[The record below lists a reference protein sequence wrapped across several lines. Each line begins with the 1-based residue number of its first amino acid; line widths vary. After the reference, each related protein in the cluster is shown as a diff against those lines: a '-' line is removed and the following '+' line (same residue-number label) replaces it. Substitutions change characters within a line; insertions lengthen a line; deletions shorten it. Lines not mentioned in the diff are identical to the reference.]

1 MISTFLLQAQGQTL
15 EAAGIYL
22 GTEFFSH
29 GQCYVAFSRVGNPEN
44 IKEIMTTLLL
54 IYTINT
60 LVLIFTLHYNQML
73 KRPGKSEKKRP
84 STMKNIVYKSVL
96 V

>member
-1 MISTFLLQAQGQTL
+1 MLCGLQQGRQPRQ
-15 EAAGIYL
+15 
-22 GTEFFSH
+22 H
-29 GQCYVAFSRVGNPEN
+29 QGNN
-44 IKEIMTTLLL
+44 DNF
-54 IYTINT
+54 TINT